1 MARVTTQALEPYAAS
16 QLALELARDTA
27 KWKHLVRHD
36 PEQRVFA
43 PLDAGQYAGA
53 WLICWMPGHD
63 TGFHDHDHSA
73 GAVTVVS
80 GQVREERI
88 ASDWRVTGTTY
99 EAGDV
104 FSFVSGDIHR
114 MLHVGDEPAIS
125 IHVYSPKL
133 HVMGAYAFGS
143 GGMQRHLLGPDQEL
157 KPIQAAG

>member
-1 MARVTTQALEPYAAS
+1 MSEVLEPVAAS
-16 QLALELARDTA
+16 RLALELARDSD
-27 KWKHLVRHD
+27 KWAHLVRHD

-43 PLDAGQYAGA
+43 PLDAGPDAGA

-73 GAVTVVS
+73 GAVTVVA

-88 ASDWRVTGTTY
+88 GSDWQVNGRTY
-99 EAGDV
+99 EAGEV

-114 MLHVGDEPAIS
+114 MRHVGTEPAIS

-133 HVMGAYAFGS
+133 HVMGAYAFGKS
-143 GGMQRHLLGPDQEL
+143 GMQRHLLGPDVEL
-157 KPIQAAG
+157 KPLQTAG